1 MMGAQEHVNK
11 LTIEI
16 QILLYWKYKYLNFA
30 KGWKVVERC
39 LTSDSGQETWWKRS
53 NLRYSWNSKE
63 AKKHNDNNEVNANR
77 YLAAMLN
84 SFVIQKEED
93 IYKSSFDA
101 IGNIRWI
108 TKKRRN
114 TMAKN
119 QVKNKDISCCRDN
132 YGIQNKKRNT
142 HRQGKKRYFAAIYKL
157 KKGHLLFCNLRY
169 SWNSRG

>member
-1 MMGAQEHVNK
+1 ME
-11 LTIEI
+11 
-16 QILLYWKYKYLNFA
+16 F
-30 KGWKVVERC
+30 
-39 LTSDSGQETWWKRS
+39 KRS
-53 NLRYSWNSKE
+53 
-63 AKKHNDNNEVNANR
+63 KKHNNKNEVNANR
-77 YLAAMLN
+77 YLAAILN

-142 HRQGKKRYFAAIYKL
+142 QKQGKKDILLQFTSSKKVISFFAIWDIHGIQEV
-157 KKGHLLFCNLRY
+157 KKKA
-169 SWNSRG
+169 

>member
-1 MMGAQEHVNK
+1 MMGAQEHINNLK
-11 LTIEI
+11 IEI
-16 QILLYWKYKYLNFA
+16 QILLHWKYKYLNFA
-30 KGWKVVERC
+30 KVGKLWKDASPQIQDRK
-39 LTSDSGQETWWKRS
+39 LGGNAAIWDIHGIQK
-53 NLRYSWNSKE
+53 KQ
-63 AKKHNDNNEVNANR
+63 KKHNDKNEVNANR